1 MFLLIVGL
9 ILVAGFTGY
18 KQVLYPAFA
27 IVLVAL
33 ALELV
38 GAWREGRRERREGR
52 HRGGRGLL

>member
-38 GAWREGRRERREGR
+38 GAWRERRRDRARKRWREP
-52 HRGGRGLL
+52 